1 MGGKVSRHFL
11 SICSIHSIYFTLHQN
26 LPFRMKKISLL
37 VIISIALVVWHGCT
51 ETEKKDK
58 DTKPAEKADLDYKK
72 IVETVKQDSALDM
85 PDAENLL
92 DNKSYNPED
101 SIDVYLDSLEK
112 IYGRDSA
119 LITRLG
125 MKDSA
130 SLKYNLA
137 QIHNKD
143 SIKNVALDTNTC
155 RQIQCRIWARVSKKE
170 QMLYLYIDGKMVDTF
185 KVSTG
190 DKRHETPFMDLRP
203 SGPVFKKYTSR
214 KFPGGN
220 YNGLGNMPYV
230 VFIRGGYALHGT
242 TRGNIPK
249 LGKKASHGCVRLHP
263 DNAKIFNELVRRA
276 GLANTWVTI
285 EE

>member
-1 MGGKVSRHFL
+1 M
-11 SICSIHSIYFTLHQN
+11 N
-26 LPFRMKKISLL
+26 KKSLL
-37 VIISIALVVWHGCT
+37 IVSLLLIFLYACT
-51 ETEKKDK
+51 ETEKAP
-58 DTKPAEKADLDYKK
+58 KPVEKADLDYKK
-72 IVETVKQDSALDM
+72 IVETVKQDSALEL

-101 SIDVYLDSLEK
+101 SIDIYLDSLEK

-130 SLKYNLA
+130 SLKFNLA
-137 QIHNKD
+137 QIHHKD

-190 DKRHETPFMDLRP
+190 DKRHETPLMDLRP
-203 SGPVFKKYTSR
+203 SGPIFKKYTSR